1 MVKNMHVLVVGSL
14 NMDLV
19 VRMPQI
25 PHPGETLLGGVF
37 KTFPGGKGANQ
48 AVAAARLG
56 ARVTL
61 VGCVGSDA
69 FGREMRDMLS
79 SEGIDNSHVR
89 VHPDLATGVAL
100 IQVDDQGQ
108 NSIAVAS
115 GANFQLTRGDVERAI
130 QSIDD
135 FDVLVMPLETPME
148 TVHIA
153 AQMASQRGSRV
164 LLNPAPAQVLD
175 RSLLELVDVLLPNEY
190 EAAVMTGLQPLKSDA
205 HTRSAAE
212 KLLAFGAKSLII
224 TRGSQGATLFE
235 QDTESNISAFP
246 VHVVDTTAAG
256 DCFVGALAVALCDG
270 RPLASAA
277 EFASAAAAISVTRE
291 GAQPSL
297 PRREEVTEFMHQRST
312 SK

>member
-1 MVKNMHVLVVGSL
+1 MHVLVVGSL

-25 PHPGETLLGGVF
+25 PRPGETLLGGVF

-56 ARVTL
+56 ARVTM
-61 VGCVGSDA
+61 VGCVGSDT
-69 FGREMRDMLS
+69 FGRELRDMLA

-89 VHPDLATGVAL
+89 VHPDVATGVAL
-100 IQVDDQGQ
+100 IQVDDRGQ

-115 GANFQLTRGDVERAI
+115 GANFQLTREDVESTIRAI
-130 QSIDD
+130 HK

-148 TVHIA
+148 TIHAA
-153 AQMASQRGSRV
+153 AQMASQRGAIV
-164 LLNPAPAQVLD
+164 LLNPAPAQFLD
-175 RSLLELVDVLLPNEY
+175 RSLLELVDVLIPNEY
-190 EAAVMTGLQPLKSDA
+190 EAALMTGVSALNSDA
-205 HTRSAAE
+205 DTREVAA
-212 KLLAFGAKSLII
+212 KLLALGTKKLII
-224 TRGSQGATLFE
+224 TRGSQGAVLFE
-235 QDTESNISAFP
+235 KNTELNISAFP

-256 DCFVGALAVALCDG
+256 DCFVGALAVALCEDK
-270 RPLASAA
+270 PLLAAA
-277 EFASAAAAISVTRE
+277 EFASAAAALSVTRD

-297 PRREEVTEFMHQRST
+297 PRREEVMQFLNQRST

>member
-1 MVKNMHVLVVGSL
+1 MHVLVVGSL

-25 PHPGETLLGGVF
+25 PRPGETLLGGVF

-56 ARVTL
+56 ARVTM

-69 FGREMRDMLS
+69 FGREMLEMLAA
-79 SEGIDNSHVR
+79 EGIDTTHIRVR
-89 VHPDLATGVAL
+89 PDFATGVAL
-100 IQVDDQGQ
+100 IQVDDHGQ

-115 GANFQLTRGDVERAI
+115 GANFQLTREDVENAI
-130 QSIDD
+130 QSMDD
-135 FDVLVMPLETPME
+135 FDVLVMPLEIPVE
-148 TVHIA
+148 TVYAA
-153 AQMASQRGSRV
+153 AQVASRRGAKV
-164 LLNPAPAQVLD
+164 LLNPAPAQTLD

-190 EAAVMTGLQPLKSDA
+190 EAALMAGLPSLQSEADVR
-205 HTRSAAE
+205 TAAK
-212 KLLAFGAKSLII
+212 KLLTLGPQNVMITMGSRGAI
-224 TRGSQGATLFE
+224 LFE
-235 QDTESNISAFP
+235 ENTESNVSAFP

-256 DCFVGALAVALCDG
+256 DCFVGALAVALCEG
-270 RPLASAA
+270 KTLASAA
-277 EFASAAAAISVTRE
+277 EFASAAAAISVTRN

-297 PRREEVTEFMHQRST
+297 PCREEATEFIKQRSG

>member
-1 MVKNMHVLVVGSL
+1 MHVLVVGSL

-25 PHPGETLLGGVF
+25 PCPGETLLGGVF

-48 AVAAARLG
+48 AVAASRLG
-56 ARVTL
+56 ARVTM

-69 FGREMRDMLS
+69 FGREMVEMLA
-79 SEGIDNSHVR
+79 SEGIDSTHVR
-89 VHPDLATGVAL
+89 VHPNVATGVAL

-115 GANFQLTRGDVERAI
+115 GANFQLTREDVENAI

-148 TVHIA
+148 TIHIA
-153 AQMASQRGSRV
+153 AQMSSQRGAKV

-190 EAAVMTGLQPLKSDA
+190 EAAVMTGLPSLKSDA
-205 HTRSAAE
+205 DTRNAAE
-212 KLLAFGAKSLII
+212 RLLALGGRNVII
-224 TRGSQGATLFE
+224 TMGNQGAMLFE
-235 QDTESNISAFP
+235 KNMESNISAFP

-256 DCFVGALAVALCDG
+256 DCFVGALAVALCAG
-270 RPLASAA
+270 SPLLSAA
-277 EFASAAAAISVTRE
+277 EYASAAAAISVTRD

-297 PRREEVTEFMHQRST
+297 PHREEVVEFMNQRST

>member
-1 MVKNMHVLVVGSL
+1 MHVVVVGSL

-25 PHPGETLLGGVF
+25 PRPGETLLGGVF

-56 ARVTL
+56 GKVTMI
-61 VGCVGSDA
+61 GCVGSDA
-69 FGREMRDMLS
+69 FGREMLEMLVA
-79 SEGIDNSHVR
+79 EGIDNTYVR
-89 VHPDLATGVAL
+89 VHPELATGVAL

-115 GANFQLTRGDVERAI
+115 GANFTLTREDVENAI
-130 QSIDD
+130 RSIGD
-135 FDVLVMPLETPME
+135 FDALVMPLETPME
-148 TVHIA
+148 TIQTA
-153 AQMASQRGSRV
+153 AQMASQRGAKV

-175 RSLLELVDVLLPNEY
+175 RSLLALVDVLLPNEY
-190 EAAVMTGLQPLKSDA
+190 EAALMAGLPALRSDVD
-205 HTRSAAE
+205 TRTAAE
-212 KLLAFGAKSLII
+212 KLLALGAKNLII
-224 TRGSQGATLFE
+224 TMGSRGAMLFE
-235 QDTESNISAFP
+235 QNTESNISAFP

-256 DCFVGALAVALCDG
+256 DCFVGALAVALCEG
-270 RPLASAA
+270 KPLRSAA
-277 EFASAAAAISVTRE
+277 EFASAAAAISVTRD

-297 PRREEVTEFMHQRST
+297 PYREEVMEFIKQRST